1 MMKNKFG
8 YFLASYFGVG
18 YFPFASGTAGSLMTL
33 PLVMLAGYYGGTAGI
48 VITAL
53 LVFAIGVWATN
64 EVLKT
69 SENKD
74 PSLVVIDETAGQ
86 LVSFSLVGNLLYQ
99 SFDNWY
105 LYIIGFV
112 LFRVFDIIKM
122 GPVKWADSKLHN
134 AWGVMLDDVFAGIF
148 AAVLLLGIEKY
159 FMAF

>member
-1 MMKNKFG
+1 MKNKFG
-8 YFLASYFGVG
+8 YVLASYFGVG
-18 YFPFASGTAGSLMTL
+18 FFPFASGTAGSLMTL

-48 VITAL
+48 LTAAF
-53 LVFAIGVWATN
+53 LVFGIGVWATN

-86 LVSFSLVGNLLYQ
+86 LMSFALVGDLLYQ
-99 SFDNWY
+99 SFDKWY

-112 LFRVFDIIKM
+112 AFRFFDIIKM
-122 GPVKWADSKLHN
+122 GPVRWADSKLHN

>member
-1 MMKNKFG
+1 MKNKFG

-18 YFPFASGTAGSLMTL
+18 FFPFASGTAGSLMTL

-48 VITAL
+48 LTAAVL
-53 LVFAIGVWATN
+53 AFGIGVWATN

-86 LVSFSLVGNLLYQ
+86 LMTFVLVGDLLYQ
-99 SFDNWY
+99 SFDKWY

-112 LFRVFDIIKM
+112 AFRFFDIIKM
-122 GPVKWADSKLHN
+122 GPVRWADSKLHN